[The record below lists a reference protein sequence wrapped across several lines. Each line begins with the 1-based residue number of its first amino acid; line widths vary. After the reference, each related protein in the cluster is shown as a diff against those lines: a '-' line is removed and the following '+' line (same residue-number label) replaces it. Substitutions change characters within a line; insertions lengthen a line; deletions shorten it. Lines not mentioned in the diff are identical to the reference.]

1 MADVQLAPVPGR
13 SAAELIARRLA
24 QAGCTHAFGIPG
36 GETLAMMEALSDAGL
51 QFVLTKHEN
60 SAGFMAEG
68 VYHATGAP
76 GVLLATIGPGVANAV
91 NVVANAE
98 QDRVPLIFLSGCVDA
113 DVAQRYTHQVF
124 DHGALL
130 APITRASFRVASGAV
145 DVILDKALALACD
158 SPPGPVH
165 IDLPISL
172 ARQEE
177 SEALA
182 APRSRPI
189 VGAPQLGP
197 DLEAAR
203 AKLAKAKRPLMVAGL
218 EVLGLGEAD
227 SSAAEVAAFCRDLS
241 IPLITTYKAK
251 GILPEDDPLA
261 LGGAGLSPEADKVL
275 LPLMDQADLIIAVG
289 YDPIEMRS
297 GWCDPWDPAKVIEFS
312 TTPNHH
318 YVHQAGQS
326 FIGDIGAGLAALRG
340 EGTAP
345 AASWPGG
352 EAQAARSALKAFFSS
367 GGHWGPTQA
376 IEAAR
381 AAMPRDTVATV
392 DSGAHRILL
401 SQVWECYHPRGLLQ
415 STGLCTMG
423 CALPLAMGYKLA
435 APDTPVVAFT
445 GDAGLEMV
453 LGELATLRDLQIP
466 VIVVVFVDASLALIE
481 LKQRRDQLPNLGVD
495 FGRTD
500 FPAVAQA
507 LGGHGVSVRDAERLQ
522 EELEAAQGRQG
533 STLIACEIDRKSYDG
548 TF

>member
-1 MADVQLAPVPGR
+1 MADAQLAPAPGR
-13 SAAELIARRLA
+13 SAADLIARRLA

-51 QFVLTKHEN
+51 RFVLTKHEN

-98 QDRVPLIFLSGCVDA
+98 QDRVPLLFLSGCVDA
-113 DVAQRYTHQVF
+113 DVGQRYTHQVF
-124 DHGALL
+124 DHTALL
-130 APITRASFRVASGAV
+130 APITRASLRMAPGVV
-145 DVILDKALALACD
+145 DVMIDKALALACD

-165 IDLPISL
+165 LDLPISL
-172 ARQEE
+172 ARQEQPE
-177 SEALA
+177 TLVAS
-182 APRSRPI
+182 RSQPL
-189 VGAPQLGP
+189 VGGPQPGP
-197 DLEAAR
+197 SLEAAR

-227 SSAAEVAAFCRDLS
+227 SAAAEVAAFCRDLS

-251 GILPEDDPLA
+251 GILPEDDALA

-318 YVHQAGQS
+318 YVHQASQS

-352 EAQAARSALKAFFSS
+352 EAQAARAALKAFFSS
-367 GGHWGPTQA
+367 DGSWGPTQA
-376 IEAAR
+376 IEVAR
-381 AAMPRDTVATV
+381 AVLPRDTVATV

-401 SQVWECYHPRGLLQ
+401 SQVWECYHERGLLQ

-435 APDTPVVAFT
+435 APETPVVAFT

-453 LGELATLRDLQIP
+453 LGELATLRDLQLP

-507 LGGHGVSVRDAERLQ
+507 LGGHGVSVRDAAGMQ
-522 EELEAAQGRQG
+522 EALEAAQRREGF
-533 STLIACEIDRKSYDG
+533 TVIACEIDRKSYDG

>member
-1 MADVQLAPVPGR
+1 MADAQLAPAPGR
-13 SAAELIARRLA
+13 SAADLIARRLA

-51 QFVLTKHEN
+51 RFVLTKHEN

-98 QDRVPLIFLSGCVDA
+98 QDRVPLLFLSGCVDA
-113 DVAQRYTHQVF
+113 DVGQRYTHQVF
-124 DHGALL
+124 DHTALL
-130 APITRASFRVASGAV
+130 APITRASFRMAPGVV
-145 DVILDKALALACD
+145 DVMVDKALALACD

-165 IDLPISL
+165 LDLPISL
-172 ARQEE
+172 ARQEQAE
-177 SEALA
+177 TLVASRSQPLA
-182 APRSRPI
+182 
-189 VGAPQLGP
+189 GGPQPGP
-197 DLEAAR
+197 GLEAAR
-203 AKLAKAKRPLMVAGL
+203 AKLAKAKRPLVVAGL

-227 SSAAEVAAFCRDLS
+227 SAAAEVAAFCRDLS

-251 GILPEDDPLA
+251 GILPEDDALA

-318 YVHQAGQS
+318 YVHQASQS

-345 AASWPGG
+345 AASWPAG
-352 EAQAARSALKAFFSS
+352 EAQTARAALKAFFSS
-367 GGHWGPTQA
+367 DGSWGPTQA

-381 AAMPRDTVATV
+381 AALPRDTVATV

-401 SQVWECYHPRGLLQ
+401 SQVWECYHERGLLQ

-435 APDTPVVAFT
+435 APETPVVAFT

-453 LGELATLRDLQIP
+453 LGELATLRDLQLP
-466 VIVVVFVDASLALIE
+466 VIVVAFVDASLALIE

-522 EELEAAQGRQG
+522 EELAAAQRRQG
-533 STLIACEIDRKSYDG
+533 FTVIACEIDRKSYDG

>member
-1 MADVQLAPVPGR
+1 MADAQLAPAPRR
-13 SAAELIARRLA
+13 SAADLIARRLA

-51 QFVLTKHEN
+51 RFVLTKHEN

-113 DVAQRYTHQVF
+113 DVGQRYTHQVF
-124 DHGALL
+124 DHTALL
-130 APITRASFRVASGAV
+130 APITRASFRMAPGVV
-145 DVILDKALALACD
+145 DVMIDKALALACD
-158 SPPGPVH
+158 SPSGPVH
-165 IDLPISL
+165 LDLPISL
-172 ARQEE
+172 ARQEQAE
-177 SEALA
+177 TLVAS
-182 APRSRPI
+182 RSRPLA
-189 VGAPQLGP
+189 GGP
-197 DLEAAR
+197 RPGPSLEAAR
-203 AKLAKAKRPLMVAGL
+203 AKLAKAQRPLVVAGL
-218 EVLGLGEAD
+218 EVLGLGDAD
-227 SSAAEVAAFCRDLS
+227 SAEVAAFCRDLS

-251 GILPEDDPLA
+251 GILPEDDALA

-297 GWCDPWDPAKVIEFS
+297 GWCDPWDPAKVVEFS

-318 YVHQAGQS
+318 YVHQASQS

-352 EAQAARSALKAFFSS
+352 EAQAARAALKAFFSS
-367 GGHWGPTQA
+367 DGTWGPTQA

-401 SQVWECYHPRGLLQ
+401 SQVWECYHERGLLQ

-435 APDTPVVAFT
+435 APETPVVAFT

-453 LGELATLRDLQIP
+453 LGELATLRDLQLP

-507 LGGHGVSVRDAERLQ
+507 LGGHGVSVRDAAGMQ
-522 EELEAAQGRQG
+522 EALEAAQRRQG
-533 STLIACEIDRKSYDG
+533 FTVIACEIDRKSYDG